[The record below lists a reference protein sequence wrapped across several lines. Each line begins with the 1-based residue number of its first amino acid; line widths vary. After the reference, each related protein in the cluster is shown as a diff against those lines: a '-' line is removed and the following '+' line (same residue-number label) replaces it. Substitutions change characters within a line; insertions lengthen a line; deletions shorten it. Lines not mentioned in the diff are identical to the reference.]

1 MLGYLPETIEYSG
14 KKLITS
20 EIPLDQIIVDELRK
34 L

>member
-1 MLGYLPETIEYSG
+1 MLGYLPEIVEYSD

-20 EIPLDQIIVDELRK
+20 EIPLDQIIVDELRN